1 MSNPSTIDEILHFY
15 LPRRIAEQMASQ
27 ELPPEEYG
35 RRLWF
40 EEQASGADP
49 HYGIYL
55 SVLAELPIGIGWRVT
70 YYPEPGNA
78 IRSTMLLS
86 DTLLTPPG
94 RGLGVYTIRGHNDEA
109 CQAYQFTIIVAEAN
123 D

>member
-1 MSNPSTIDEILHFY
+1 MSNPSTIDETLRFF
-15 LPRRIAEQMASQ
+15 LPRHITEQIASQ
-27 ELPPEEYG
+27 ELPPAEHG

-40 EEQASGADP
+40 EEQASEADP

-55 SVLAELPIGIGWRVT
+55 SVLGELPIGIGWRVM

-78 IRSTMLLS
+78 GRLTMLLS

-109 CQAYQFTIIVAEAN
+109 RQSYQFTITVAEAN